1 MIDKNRYFMVSAQQ
15 FQIKKEKE
23 IFKMRHEK
31 CKGVELIFEFKINFK
46 IVYQSKN
53 VFKNW

>member
-1 MIDKNRYFMVSAQQ
+1 MVSAQQ

-46 IVYQSKN
+46 IIYQSKN
-53 VFKNW
+53 VFKN